1 MLSRVQ
7 FEQWGGRR
15 CGCGGVVIPED
26 YVVKVGSHWI
36 STRATRNFH
45 HYTHYGESLFALTL
59 QVTLDT
65 PCPILRLGMN
75 ILWQSNSIP
84 IKAWL
89 VYGALQIENSKH

>member
-26 YVVKVGSHWI
+26 DVVKVGSHCMDLQEQQETSI
-36 STRATRNFH
+36 
-45 HYTHYGESLFALTL
+45 YTYGESLFALTL

-84 IKAWL
+84 IRAWL